1 MIQYATSNN
10 VLDQMLQT
18 KRTPQR
24 DPPQK
29 TELLRSAQIAM
40 GNAGR
45 TSFFFTAESE

>member
-10 VLDQMLQT
+10 ILDQMLQT

-29 TELLRSAQIAM
+29 TEFLRSTPIAM
-40 GNAGR
+40 GNARR